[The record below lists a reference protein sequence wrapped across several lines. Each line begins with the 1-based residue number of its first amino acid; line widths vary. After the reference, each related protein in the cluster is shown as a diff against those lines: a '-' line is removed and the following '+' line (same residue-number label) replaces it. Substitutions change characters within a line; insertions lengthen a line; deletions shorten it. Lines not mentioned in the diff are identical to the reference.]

1 MRELAKI
8 NGGFGDLEKFN
19 LGIISKLR
27 SDRMKGRGE
36 EISMKMISSAMS
48 VKLRDEERYRERAR
62 NCMRRSLGVAF
73 GKNSKPFRNAM
84 KVLRA
89 EAAKVKTEY
98 EKNNRTKIIHLQK
111 KYREE
116 EKVKIDKVPESLKQY
131 SGLSIFSENKY

>member
-1 MRELAKI
+1 MD
-8 NGGFGDLEKFN
+8 FGDFEKFN

-48 VKLRDEERYRERAR
+48 VKLRDEERYHEERERDR
-62 NCMRRSLGVAF
+62 NCMRRSLGEAL

-98 EKNNRTKIIHLQK
+98 EKNYRTKIIHLQK
-111 KYREE
+111 KYRKE
-116 EKVKIDKVPESLKQY
+116 EKVKIDKVPESLK
-131 SGLSIFSENKY
+131 